1 MQFEVFC
8 PTQALIACLEGVV
21 RSNRYIV
28 DLFQGTLTSRVMDHV
43 ARLGWKKR
51 VGVDT

>member
-1 MQFEVFC
+1 MQFDVSC
-8 PTQALIACLEGVV
+8 PTQALTACLKGSV

-28 DLFQGTLTSRVMDHV
+28 DLFQGTVTSRVMDHV
-43 ARLGWKKR
+43 ARLGWKQR